1 MSSYT
6 PLSQQR
12 DNAKSVIRLRNCMPE
27 KFFSFCL
34 MHLSIILDLNDN
46 SLEEILTDTK
56 PRRGMTPLWRKKD
69 SKSIF
74 FGSQLTGES
83 IASIF
88 RLIEYLKRPENIE
101 VEGLFRK
108 TGSNAR
114 QMLLKEML
122 NKSSDL
128 NLDEGQFSPHDC
140 ASVLKGFLKELPEC
154 LMVDK
159 FARAHCQL
167 CEMSKQSNMETNM
180 KLKGKVLKAV
190 QLLMLLLPEENTL
203 LLECLLELLSKVVSE
218 NKNRMTSNAL
228 GTIFAPHLLC
238 PKRLSAAEFHAASEN
253 FAELAAFIIDNAD
266 QVFQIPTELVR
277 DIDQFWKDMENPNK
291 TPCNFFDVS
300 VTKNGLS
307 ARRSKSDEAV
317 NTCVNFTDRS
327 QGAEDL
333 TQAEIA
339 KLYEHIQAMP
349 DTARKRKLLKKFSKT
364 NHMNFDSCSRSSK
377 ENSIYQ
383 RFSQFIRFTGR
394 QTRSRNLGLFSDT
407 IKRHFP
413 LLKQNKQVDQLSY
426 GLPSASRQTQLTSTL
441 KKTVESSVQT
451 IEESFVADT
460 PKSVLHKKLDFD
472 AIPQND
478 KTPVNTK
485 PPHSLSDGM
494 LSPLVHV
501 IELNHSPK
509 SVRRTRKRRSSE
521 TAEAIIMSS
530 DAEKTPVFHPPSI
543 ENEINYLPNLINK
556 KIKVIPVTPV
566 THSDELPFFT
576 PVTSFR
582 RNPYRTIHHSR
593 RQPFPQ
599 CNTPDTESLV

>member
-6 PLSQQR
+6 PLPQQR

-34 MHLSIILDLNDN
+34 MHLSIVLDLNDN
-46 SLEEILTDTK
+46 SLEEILTDAK
-56 PRRGMTPLWRKKD
+56 PRRAITPLWRKKD
-69 SKSIF
+69 SKSVF

-108 TGSNAR
+108 AGSNAR

-159 FARAHCQL
+159 FAKAHCQL

-238 PKRLSAAEFHAASEN
+238 PKKLSAAEFHAASEN

-307 ARRSKSDEAV
+307 AR
-317 NTCVNFTDRS
+317 
-327 QGAEDL
+327 
-333 TQAEIA
+333 
-339 KLYEHIQAMP
+339 
-349 DTARKRKLLKKFSKT
+349 FSKT
-364 NHMNFDSCSRSSK
+364 NRMNFDSCSQSSK

-383 RFSQFIRFTGR
+383 RFSQFIKFTGR

-521 TAEAIIMSS
+521 TAEAIITSS
-530 DAEKTPVFHPPSI
+530 DTEKTPVFHPPSI

-566 THSDELPFFT
+566 THPDELPFFT

-582 RNPYRTIHHSR
+582 KNPYRTIHHSR
-593 RQPFPQ
+593 RRPFPQ